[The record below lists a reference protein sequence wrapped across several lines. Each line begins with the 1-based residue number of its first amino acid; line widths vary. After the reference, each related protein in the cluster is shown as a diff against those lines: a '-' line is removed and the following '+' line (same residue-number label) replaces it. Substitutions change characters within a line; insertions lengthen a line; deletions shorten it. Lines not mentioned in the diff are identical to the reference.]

1 MTAPPAPAPGPAD
14 PGIYITAS
22 QMYQELRQVHDEVK
36 GIRSDLRT
44 LMEDRADH
52 EARLRALERRVW
64 TASGAATVLGAG
76 AGFLLQVL
84 TR

>member
-1 MTAPPAPAPGPAD
+1 MTASPTAAPGPD
-14 PGIYITAS
+14 PGIYITTT

-52 EARLRALERRVW
+52 EARIRALERRVW
-64 TASGAATVLGAG
+64 TASGMATVLGALG
-76 AGFLLQVL
+76 GVL
-84 TR
+84 AQILIR